1 MIVIYCDPSSTH
13 IQHCSKHNSK
23 YPNKSMENLKI
34 SYLLK
39 KEKTYSFICKTL
51 LERGRGKGR
60 QTDLPYFSSLSNSQG
75 CSQELHQSPALTQGP
90 NTQDIIHYIPRN
102 ISRKWDWKWSTQ
114 DSNRSLY
121 RTLVLQHC
129 TVLAAKWSTFKWPL
143 HKKYLLTQYL
153 QISLPND

>member
-1 MIVIYCDPSSTH
+1 MVIVIYCDPSSTH

-75 CSQELHQSPALTQGP
+75 CSQELHHSLLHWRRAQTLKTSSTTSPETLAGSETGSEAPRTQTEACIG
-90 NTQDIIHYIPRN
+90 H
-102 ISRKWDWKWSTQ
+102 WCCSTAQ
-114 DSNRSLY
+114 CW
-121 RTLVLQHC
+121 Q
-129 TVLAAKWSTFKWPL
+129 
-143 HKKYLLTQYL
+143 
-153 QISLPND
+153 PNDPLLSGLFIKNIC